1 MHEYRD
7 LEVKVKVNGRWYY
20 GYFLHHEDTVFCFA
34 EDYERAAMMGKDPRH
49 NSLIVENQGDWGLPN
64 RLEKIQDIDMTTL
77 SIRSPYTVTSK
88 NAHGRKTITRLY
100 ENDIISVELCAG
112 KDYCGVV
119 RFGEYATIGELAP
132 YNYGWY
138 IDWTDP
144 GARGMLRCELGYWC
158 KKEWLTVRGN
168 TFDYD

>member
-64 RLEKIQDIDMTTL
+64 RVNN
-77 SIRSPYTVTSK
+77 P
-88 NAHGRKTITRLY
+88 A
-100 ENDIISVELCAG
+100 
-112 KDYCGVV
+112 
-119 RFGEYATIGELAP
+119 
-132 YNYGWY
+132 
-138 IDWTDP
+138 
-144 GARGMLRCELGYWC
+144 
-158 KKEWLTVRGN
+158 
-168 TFDYD
+168 